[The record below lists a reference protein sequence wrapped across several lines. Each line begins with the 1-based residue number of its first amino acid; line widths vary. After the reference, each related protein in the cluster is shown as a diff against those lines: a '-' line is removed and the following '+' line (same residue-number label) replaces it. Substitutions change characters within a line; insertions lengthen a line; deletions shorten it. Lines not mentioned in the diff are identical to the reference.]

1 MSKDKFEAR
10 DKKKV
15 CTFKYHNNDFEYPKE
30 KVTST

>member
-10 DKKKV
+10 DIKKV
-15 CTFKYHNNDFEYPKE
+15 CTFKYHDNNFEFPEE